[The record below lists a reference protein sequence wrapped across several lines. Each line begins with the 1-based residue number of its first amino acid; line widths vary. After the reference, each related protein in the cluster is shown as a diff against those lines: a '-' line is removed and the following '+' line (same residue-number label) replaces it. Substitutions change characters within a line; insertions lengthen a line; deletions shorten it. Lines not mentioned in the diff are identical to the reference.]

1 MCAGMS
7 VELRLG
13 REGLGALVTCVR
25 EDTLVLVSVSFQM
38 LPQSKCLGAVF
49 TLEAFV
55 FAVCV
60 QMLIEVTWN
69 KKHNN
74 RLLSFVT
81 ILFDNDRQQYGRY
94 QSKVADY
101 FHHFSI
107 ENILHYQY

>member
-81 ILFDNDRQQYGRY
+81 ILFDNTMTG
-94 QSKVADY
+94 SSMVNIKPNSVL
-101 FHHFSI
+101 SI